1 MSGGDVHTIIGD
13 CDHGIPGHLFCGA
26 CADGVKQFT
35 QPSIDATLAE
45 RGSRYGDFAKHASV
59 TQSIKNAMFDCRARG
74 SLPDYMVEALEM
86 IAHKL
91 GRIVN
96 GDPFYHDSWHDIIGY
111 TKLVADRL
119 EKQEGGDH
127 A

>member
-1 MSGGDVHTIIGD
+1 MNPAPLIED
-13 CDHGIPGHLFCGA
+13 
-26 CADGVKQFT
+26 
-35 QPSIDATLAE
+35 TLAE
-45 RGSRYGDFAKHASV
+45 RGSRYGDFAKHAAV
-59 TQSIKNAMFDCRARG
+59 TQAIKAAMFDCRARE
-74 SLPDYMVEALEM
+74 SLPPYMVEALEM

-111 TKLVADRL
+111 TKHVADRL
-119 EKQEGGDH
+119 TPDGE